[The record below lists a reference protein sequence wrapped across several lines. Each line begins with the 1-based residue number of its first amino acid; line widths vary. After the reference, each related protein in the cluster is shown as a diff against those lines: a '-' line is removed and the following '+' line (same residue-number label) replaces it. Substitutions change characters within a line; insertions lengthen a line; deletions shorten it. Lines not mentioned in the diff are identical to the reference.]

1 MAALAGL
8 GNVMERADKTMTLPR
23 EEERFP
29 YYTEIVIESDSG
41 TRGARISDVSHG
53 GCYIDTIAP
62 AREGEEISFE
72 IESKAGGTLRITGT
86 VAYVIE
92 NMGFGV
98 KFSDLTEE
106 YRAVIDEIIKSA
118 GGA

>member
-1 MAALAGL
+1 
-8 GNVMERADKTMTLPR
+8 MERRADKKMTLPR
-23 EEERFP
+23 EQERFT
-29 YYTEIVIESDSG
+29 YYTEIMVESEAG

-53 GCYIDTIAP
+53 GCYIDTITP

-72 IESKAGGTLRITGT
+72 IMNKAGETLKITGT

-98 KFSDLTEE
+98 KFGDLTDNHK
-106 YRAVIDEIIKSA
+106 AAIDEIVKAAA
-118 GGA
+118 GS